1 MTNRLREVVGGTK
14 REAEM
19 TERPVRQTAKI
30 YQFPQ
35 GGRASL
41 HGQRLVKSAASIT
54 PPRQVR
60 RAEFGACWYHE
71 AAIQD
76 DAEMVRWN

>member
-1 MTNRLREVVGGTK
+1 
-14 REAEM
+14 M
-19 TERPVRQTAKI
+19 TETALRPTAKI
-30 YQFPQ
+30 YQFPR

-41 HGQRLVKSAASIT
+41 HGQRLVRSAASIV
-54 PPRQVR
+54 PPKRVGHVD
-60 RAEFGACWYHE
+60 FGACWYHE